1 MNEQIEKLEV
11 IHDLCREDEDDG
23 FDDEQR
29 EEMFYRL
36 AHVFLVA
43 RREARRD
50 DLYGITQLQFLV
62 QAPRES
68 SDVFD
73 WPPSEEFC
81 DNADELDT
89 ENETE
94 EEEEEEEEEEVVVD
108 AKVKEEK
115 VVARELVRKDKE
127 AATATTNT
135 QNDERRV
142 NTTNLPPTIL
152 NTHDFS
158 DDEDDEASLL
168 NLTWRPSPN
177 SVETPKK
184 PRVSSPPSDDEIQLP
199 CIGVRA
205 VAGNK
210 VGEKELHQTKSK
222 GVSAAKKVAPA
233 STTLWTSSIAP
244 QPVKADDAMLNE
256 LHKCIR
262 HYFRIALKKCYEKF
276 SAIECEDE
284 QQTFLEECFR
294 NIFAD
299 RVGTFP
305 KEAIAAYRTSELFGS
320 NVAEDVEKVAQELEI
335 ND

>member
-94 EEEEEEEEEEVVVD
+94 EEEEEEG
-108 AKVKEEK
+108 KLL
-115 VVARELVRKDKE
+115 RER
-127 AATATTNT
+127 A
-135 QNDERRV
+135 
-142 NTTNLPPTIL
+142 
-152 NTHDFS
+152 F
-158 DDEDDEASLL
+158 ASL
-168 NLTWRPSPN
+168 
-177 SVETPKK
+177 
-184 PRVSSPPSDDEIQLP
+184 
-199 CIGVRA
+199 
-205 VAGNK
+205 
-210 VGEKELHQTKSK
+210 
-222 GVSAAKKVAPA
+222 
-233 STTLWTSSIAP
+233 
-244 QPVKADDAMLNE
+244 
-256 LHKCIR
+256 
-262 HYFRIALKKCYEKF
+262 F
-276 SAIECEDE
+276 SR
-284 QQTFLEECFR
+284 L
-294 NIFAD
+294 
-299 RVGTFP
+299 
-305 KEAIAAYRTSELFGS
+305 
-320 NVAEDVEKVAQELEI
+320 
-335 ND
+335 